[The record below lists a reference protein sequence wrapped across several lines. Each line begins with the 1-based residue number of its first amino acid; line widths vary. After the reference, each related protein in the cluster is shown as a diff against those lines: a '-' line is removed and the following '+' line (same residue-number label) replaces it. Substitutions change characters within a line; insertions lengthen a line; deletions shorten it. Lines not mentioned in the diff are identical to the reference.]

1 MTPEQ
6 KAREII
12 DKKLEQSG
20 WIVQDRK
27 LLNLFA
33 GLGVAVRE
41 FPTGTGPVDY
51 ALFVKGTPVG
61 VIEAKKDDAGE
72 KITAIE
78 GQSNRYVNSTFKWIK
93 GDYRIRFVYEA
104 TGKLTRFTDYN
115 DIKLIC
121 EAYNNNPEAIGK
133 HMLETLARMKNRERY
148 GRWYYGHDHVHGCE
162 FGGNRGSGS
171 MD

>member
-41 FPTGTGPVDY
+41 FPTGTGSVDY
-51 ALFVKGTPVG
+51 ALFVEGTPVG

-72 KITAIE
+72 KITAVE
-78 GQSNRYVNSTFKWIK
+78 GQSNRYVNSTFKWINFDRVVAVFLVK
-93 GDYRIRFVYEA
+93 
-104 TGKLTRFTDYN
+104 
-115 DIKLIC
+115 
-121 EAYNNNPEAIGK
+121 
-133 HMLETLARMKNRERY
+133 TLACGY
-148 GRWYYGHDHVHGCE
+148 VVGQTDFSDCLLE
-162 FGGNRGSGS
+162 FFFLNQANLVIVQEFQLLLFAVFLTIPLQ
-171 MD
+171 

>member
-51 ALFVKGTPVG
+51 ALFVEGIPVG
-61 VIEAKKDDAGE
+61 IIEAKKDDAGE
-72 KITAIE
+72 KITAVE

-93 GDYRIRFVYEA
+93 GIYKIRFV
-104 TGKLTRFTDYN
+104 
-115 DIKLIC
+115 
-121 EAYNNNPEAIGK
+121 
-133 HMLETLARMKNRERY
+133 
-148 GRWYYGHDHVHGCE
+148 
-162 FGGNRGSGS
+162 
-171 MD
+171 

>member
-51 ALFVKGTPVG
+51 TSSCRTTTARSSAVC
-61 VIEAKKDDAGE
+61 
-72 KITAIE
+72 TAIFISLRSDAIPME
-78 GQSNRYVNSTFKWIK
+78 AGRNIPAVSTGAKPIA
-93 GDYRIRFVYEA
+93 GTAAIRITNMPA
-104 TGKLTRFTDYN
+104 T
-115 DIKLIC
+115 
-121 EAYNNNPEAIGK
+121 A
-133 HMLETLARMKNRERY
+133 
-148 GRWYYGHDHVHGCE
+148 
-162 FGGNRGSGS
+162 
-171 MD
+171 